1 MKKKLS
7 IMAAILVCGL
17 ICTTCDLFK
26 DLVKEPE
33 VTLDSINFSAI
44 DFTGLTLLSNVKV
57 KNNMS
62 VSIPFPKFDVDL
74 HVLDIVDSLFTGT
87 IETDEGS
94 LASNGSTIIKVPT
107 KFTYQ
112 GLFNLIDAL
121 TDENKKENPMYQLNM
136 IAHIPVPEFGDFS
149 FPFEHKDKIPIM
161 RIPEIKFGTLP
172 KATLTYGS
180 GLLSSVPNGGK
191 IDFTLDLKNNSNIA
205 VIVNDLS
212 CVLKIGNYSLPK
224 GGVTSKPSINAGA
237 TNSIPF
243 SFSLSANDIL
253 VIGANVLTGTLSNCS
268 LTGDYKF
275 GIPDFPFIGD
285 LGDSF
290 SF

>member
-7 IMAAILVCGL
+7 IMAVILVCGL
-17 ICTTCDLFK
+17 MCTTCDLFK
-26 DLVKEPE
+26 NLVKEPE
-33 VTLDSINFSAI
+33 VTLDSINFSEI
-44 DFTGLTLLSNVKV
+44 DFTGLTLLSNIKV

-107 KFTYQ
+107 RFTYQ
-112 GLFNLIDAL
+112 GLFNLINAL
-121 TDENKKENPMYQLNM
+121 TDENKKENPMYKLNM
-136 IAHIPVPEFGDFS
+136 VAHIPVPEFGDFS

-161 RIPEIKFGTLP
+161 RIPEIRFGTSP
-172 KATLTYGS
+172 KATLTNNTLGI
-180 GLLSSVPNGGK
+180 PTGGK

-224 GGVTSKPSINAGA
+224 GGVTSKPLINAGA

-243 SFSLSANDIL
+243 SLSLSADDIL
-253 VIGANVLTGTLSNCS
+253 AIGASALTGTISNCS
-268 LTGDYKF
+268 LTGNYKF

-285 LGDSF
+285 LGNSF